1 MKKTINIQIMISHN
15 IKGPLLQRTDFESKL
30 LYKVY
35 VYLINMELKNYVNI
49 KTYFTNEEIKLLFNK
64 AMECYSEMKK
74 IYDSGSVL
82 SSGYYNYLGDYIKL
96 SEESTFRSIINKLA
110 IHDNIYGKA
119 LALDTFFNNFSRKFS
134 KEDADRTKEEL
145 ELYIV
150 LKSKETQLNTMNE
163 MFGGIL

>member
-1 MKKTINIQIMISHN
+1 MISHN

-64 AMECYSEMKK
+64 AMECYPEMKK

-82 SSGYYNYLGDYIKL
+82 SNGYYNYLGYYIKL
-96 SEESTFRSIINKLA
+96 PEESTFRSIINKLA

-119 LALDTFFNNFSRKFS
+119 LALDTFFKNFSQKFS